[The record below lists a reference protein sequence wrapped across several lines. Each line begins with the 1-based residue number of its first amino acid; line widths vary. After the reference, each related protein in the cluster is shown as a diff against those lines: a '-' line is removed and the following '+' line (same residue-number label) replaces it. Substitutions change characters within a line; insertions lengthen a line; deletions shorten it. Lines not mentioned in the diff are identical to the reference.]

1 METIAPPEAMVELAM
16 AFTVPLEVGYDREAI
31 MRWRMQKAIELDRQ
45 QIFASLTSN
54 HSNNEKVY
62 HY

>member
-1 METIAPPEAMVELAM
+1 METIAPPEEMVELAM
-16 AFTVPLEVGYDREAI
+16 KYPVPWEISLDKWAT

>member
-1 METIAPPEAMVELAM
+1 METIAPPEAMVDLAM
-16 AFTVPLEVGYDREAI
+16 KFQVPRKISLDKLAT

-45 QIFASLTSN
+45 QIFVSLTTN
-54 HSNNEKVY
+54 YSNNEKVY

>member
-16 AFTVPLEVGYDREAI
+16 KYPVPWKISLDKWAT
-31 MRWRMQKAIELDRQ
+31 MRWRMQKAIELDRK